1 MPFTPFKIW
10 LMEPKTP
17 QPHLK
22 PFTTLESI
30 NSTLVVRADI
40 VEMVRALMPT
50 GLSILLNFLL
60 AGLNHTLIV
69 LIPKYVASS
78 IAKVISK
85 IIAC

>member
-1 MPFTPFKIW
+1 MVWLINLTIINEIFFCIIINYYKRLMSFTSFKIW

-40 VEMVRALMPT
+40 VENLKW
-50 GLSILLNFLL
+50 LEL
-60 AGLNHTLIV
+60 
-69 LIPKYVASS
+69 
-78 IAKVISK
+78 
-85 IIAC
+85 